1 MLHLVLFRGGARGG
15 EHARARRE
23 ESFSRRTGLFFR
35 GEYEELIRGYLAERE
50 KRRPRHTPSG
60 EDASIA
66 EIEKLIA
73 CGNLSKAARRCVS
86 TGLGDLEDPRVVAQL
101 AAKHRAR
108 DGDIPEFDFKDRRPP
123 ARRRQPGLH
132 QRARAATTTHA
143 STTGSKLTYTLA
155 GDSSPVTLM
164 APRRNPN

>member
-1 MLHLVLFRGGARGG
+1 MLHLVLFRGGSRGG

-101 AAKHRAR
+101 AAKHRSR
-108 DGDIPEFDFKDRRPP
+108 DGDIPEFDFDKY
-123 ARRRQPGLH
+123 ASQLSELLAVSSGEE
-132 QRARAATTTHA
+132 QGRA
-143 STTGSKLTYTLA
+143 
-155 GDSSPVTLM
+155 VQ
-164 APRRNPN
+164 NQ